1 MLMEAL
7 WSLYFRAV
15 FLDDDIP
22 FRSGHKHKGRKIFR
36 GNPWSFRW
44 AEILGVL
51 GRQIEVLCHD
61 WFIVEGLT
69 SGRKIFRGNPWS
81 FRWAEILGVLG
92 RQIEVLCHDW
102 FIVEGLTS
110 WLGGWYVGTK
120 EGVGGALLPTT
131 ALDARGAHGGSRRGS
146 ESVSIK
152 QRFGR
157 SQLPV
162 TLYEE

>member
-7 WSLYFRAV
+7 WSLYFRRYSSVTVSSFGPGINTSQELIEQTSRMAQHGIKGLFVKYVFDNPVTAV
-15 FLDDDIP
+15 KS
-22 FRSGHKHKGRKIFR
+22 SGATHGVVH
-36 GNPWSFRW
+36 W
-44 AEILGVL
+44 AEILG
-51 GRQIEVLCHD
+51 
-61 WFIVEGLT
+61 
-69 SGRKIFRGNPWS
+69 
-81 FRWAEILGVLG
+81 
-92 RQIEVLCHDW
+92 
-102 FIVEGLTS
+102 

-120 EGVGGALLPTT
+120 GVFGGALLPTT
-131 ALDARGAHGGSRRGS
+131 ALDARGAYGGSRRGS